1 MKDIHLC
8 IEYLLRLYMSGS
20 GDTEMKKTY
29 VNLSSQSL
37 QSSGGD
43 GKVDHFGSSLEGLR
57 YQPGKSQNPLIPAEL
72 AWCSGVRIMTCKCA
86 SRFSINPLCVRQQWT
101 LLTHTSLSQPL

>member
-43 GKVDHFGSSLEGLR
+43 GKVDHF
-57 YQPGKSQNPLIPAEL
+57 
-72 AWCSGVRIMTCKCA
+72 
-86 SRFSINPLCVRQQWT
+86 RQQ
-101 LLTHTSLSQPL
+101 SGRP